1 MAARTP
7 RAVSAQTADGQV
19 AMSVH
24 DAPGGLAV
32 PRAAGGLPPG
42 LPVTIGTLAGGPG
55 DALSRM
61 GPPGDNV
68 IVAGSA
74 SGQRGTRAMPDWAG
88 GSRVPHPA
96 CPAATVAGGPGGLGG
111 DRHASSRR

>member
-7 RAVSAQTADGQV
+7 RAFSPQAADGQI

-61 GPPGDNV
+61 GPAGDNV

-88 GSRVPHPA
+88 GSRAPGPA
-96 CPAATVAGGPGGLGG
+96 CPAAAVPGGRSWRVGG
-111 DRHASSRR
+111 